1 MNTEQ
6 LNLRKNI
13 FSTSGTPKIIFRWPP
28 ELIFDR
34 VLDMDDNYRISKKKF
49 FPPRSWKIPGVTPRS
64 QGVTWRPKNR
74 VFSLGASMTD
84 QACRKRAKT

>member
-34 VLDMDDNYRISKKKF
+34 VLDMDDNYRISKKNF
-49 FPPRSWKIPGVTPRS
+49 FSTTELENTGGYPPEPGGHVEAKK
-64 QGVTWRPKNR
+64 Q
-74 VFSLGASMTD
+74 VFCL
-84 QACRKRAKT
+84 